1 MRDKNQLNPKDLQ
14 ESIKLYVERK
24 IPERIKVLRNQIVD
38 DPNFL
43 LDFQNRLFLPKF
55 KTQSLLSLAFL
66 SWYIPEEIGVLLR
79 LELQEYEKI
88 MNKKDK
94 ILLRIFLSSYIDSI
108 TFIEESD
115 RWHSRDFFGNFL
127 KSGLE
132 DLCRVKFKGK
142 SRKVRK
148 SQRKRGYHDHGSR
161 RPDSK
166 WLPSFD
172 FTFTQKQN
180 QKEKDENHLDNL
192 TNRVQRILRRISME
206 KKDHKLF

>member
-14 ESIKLYVERK
+14 ESIKFFIEKR

-43 LDFQNRLFLPKF
+43 QDFQNRLYLPKF
-55 KTQSLLSLAFL
+55 KSQSLLSLAFL

-94 ILLRIFLSSYIDSI
+94 ILLRIFLSSYNDSF
-108 TFIEESD
+108 TFITNSG

-127 KSGLE
+127 KIGLE
-132 DLCRVKFKGK
+132 DLGRVRIKGK

-148 SQRKRGYHDHGSR
+148 AQRKRGYHDHGSR

-180 QKEKDENHLDNL
+180 QKEKDEHHLDNL
-192 TNRVQRILRRISME
+192 TNRVQRILRNFNGKE
-206 KKDHKLF
+206 GPNLF

>member
-14 ESIKLYVERK
+14 ESIKFFVEK
-24 IPERIKVLRNQIVD
+24 GTPERIKVLRNQIVD

-43 LDFQNRLFLPKF
+43 KDFQNHLYLPRF

-79 LELQEYEKI
+79 LELLEYEKI

-94 ILLRIFLSSYIDSI
+94 ILLRIFLSSSSDSF
-108 TFIEESD
+108 TFIENSS

-132 DLCRVKFKGK
+132 DLKRIRIKAK
-142 SRKVRK
+142 SRKVKK

-180 QKEKDENHLDNL
+180 QKEKDETHLDNL
-192 TNRVQRILRRISME
+192 TNRVQRILRNFNGKEGSN
-206 KKDHKLF
+206 LF